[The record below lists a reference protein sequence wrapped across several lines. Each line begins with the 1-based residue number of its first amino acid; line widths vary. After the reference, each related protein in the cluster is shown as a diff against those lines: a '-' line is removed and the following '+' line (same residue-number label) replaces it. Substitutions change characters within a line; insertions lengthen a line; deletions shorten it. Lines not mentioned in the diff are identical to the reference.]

1 MSDIVDIMNYGEAIS
16 GSAFEHKVDFSNQ
29 ILPNEIADR
38 KFSDEIILKDTKTD
52 TKKLCIKNCIF
63 KYLNIK
69 DEDADEIREINFKN
83 CNIKKLRV
91 FQSSILLN
99 FDECNIDTLVI
110 ESGNEMKIKIEA
122 SDFEIISLEKSSR
135 IRNISITQ
143 ESTITK
149 LDSKDASIDKIL
161 IHSSFVKTVHIN
173 HSIGELELAQ
183 GAQLERL
190 SIDNKSD
197 LNLFLKGLLKRK
209 KKLSKGNRAQRK
221 IVARHQKQI
230 ILAAFNQYD
239 DEHKYQELD
248 MCLVNLRKIDC
259 ALKKI
264 DSKNYF
270 QKVLYSTMDFV
281 LGKMFGWGVKIS
293 NTLVTASV
301 TILGFAVLYFYF
313 LYIKLEENKGFASI
327 ISMSL
332 TSSINRF
339 FNVNEVNPMT
349 ILPYFDTVE
358 QIVGIVMLTIITG
371 VLVRKIIK

>member
-1 MSDIVDIMNYGEAIS
+1 M
-16 GSAFEHKVDFSNQ
+16 
-29 ILPNEIADR
+29 
-38 KFSDEIILKDTKTD
+38 
-52 TKKLCIKNCIF
+52 
-63 KYLNIK
+63 
-69 DEDADEIREINFKN
+69 
-83 CNIKKLRV
+83 
-91 FQSSILLN
+91 
-99 FDECNIDTLVI
+99 
-110 ESGNEMKIKIEA
+110 
-122 SDFEIISLEKSSR
+122 
-135 IRNISITQ
+135 
-143 ESTITK
+143 
-149 LDSKDASIDKIL
+149 
-161 IHSSFVKTVHIN
+161 
-173 HSIGELELAQ
+173 
-183 GAQLERL
+183 
-190 SIDNKSD
+190 
-197 LNLFLKGLLKRK
+197 KGLLKRK

-230 ILAAFNQYD
+230 ILAAFNQYE

>member
-16 GSAFEHKVDFSNQ
+16 ESAFDHKVDFSNQ

-52 TKKLCIKNCIF
+52 TKKLYIKNCIF

-110 ESGNEMKIKIEA
+110 ESGNEIKIKIEA

-143 ESTITK
+143 ESNITK
-149 LDSKDASIDKIL
+149 IDSKDASIDKIL
-161 IHSSFVKTVHIN
+161 IHSSFVNTVHIN
-173 HSIGELELAQ
+173 HSIGGLELAQ

-197 LNLFLKGLLKRK
+197 LNLFFKRLLKRK
-209 KKLSKGNRAQRK
+209 KKFSKGNRAQRK
-221 IVARHQKQI
+221 IEARHQKQI
-230 ILAAFNQYD
+230 ILAAFNQYE

-270 QKVLYSTMDFV
+270 QKAFYSTMDFV

-332 TSSINRF
+332 TASINRF
-339 FNVNEVNPMT
+339 FNLNEVNPMT
-349 ILPYFDTVE
+349 ILPYFDTLE